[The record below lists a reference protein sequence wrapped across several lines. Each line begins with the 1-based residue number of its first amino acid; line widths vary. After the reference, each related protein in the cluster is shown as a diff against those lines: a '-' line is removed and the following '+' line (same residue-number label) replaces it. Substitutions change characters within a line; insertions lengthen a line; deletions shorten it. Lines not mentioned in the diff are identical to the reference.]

1 MRKKLLISLLLVL
14 ALSLVL
20 CACGGKSETA
30 SYDDSVVT
38 IEEMG
43 GDVRTITIGELRE
56 LEQHHLN
63 GEYKRTT
70 GTLDRFQMD
79 GPYIKEILAHVGFD
93 ITEYE
98 GLAITGHD
106 GYYCLYPRD
115 IIEATPD
122 FMLSLKLD
130 GEAEMDKE
138 YAPAMVG
145 CQGQFG
151 PYWVKKVNNITLYR
165 DIPRK
170 DIKSVWVFSNLSK
183 DIAPVQFEYYG
194 SIDNF
199 IDLEQI
205 WARFD
210 NVDTSAFF
218 TMKSSDGFAKNEAM
232 NLVLK
237 RYYIKIDGKDAPTN
251 INPNIILG
259 MNVQHIAWFSSNE
272 DACIFPEELVK
283 YMTLTKAG
291 ESEGVTLA
299 DILTEAQVELY
310 ADEYYALRGMDGE
323 YVVVPA
329 SDLEKAV
336 LCIEADGKYSVKWTG
351 GEYENIPNLLRV
363 QLTDAPAEDNKAAD
377 ATAVAPEKTT
387 AAAAEVTTSAVVEK
401 TTASL
406 IEKTVVAAEKTTAAI
421 TETTT
426 VVDGKTIVTAEK
438 TTAAASDAT
447 EVAPEEKTTAAPIVP
462 EKTTAAAE
470 KTTAPAPEKT
480 TVVAEKTTVVSEPTK
495 APEPEVPA
503 LQLPP
508 AQAGEEVILKITG
521 DGVQQDVELTMSQV
535 KALTEGY
542 YEGIYSMRN
551 NFPSY
556 KFAVAKGLDVSYLLK
571 LIGLKPEA
579 ALVTVTAADGF
590 NASFTVSQ
598 VMGERYY
605 YPKFKDGSAEGAVA
619 VPCLLAWA
627 YKSGSNDMKKAKED
641 GSLTF
646 IIGQIGPR
654 DMNNAAAVQE
664 TAVIE
669 ISCESPGQWS
679 LPAVAYETLEDGSLS
694 VSLISEEMDFAKY
707 YYTLDG
713 SDPTPCSA
721 QYNPSTSN
729 FKPEMTVPIVMKAD
743 QTLKIL
749 ACGLGKENS
758 EILTWTK

>member
-43 GDVRTITIGELRE
+43 GEVRTVTIGELRE

-70 GTLDRFQMD
+70 GTIDRFQMD

-151 PYWVKKVNNITLYR
+151 PYWVKKVNNITLYK
-165 DIPRK
+165 DIPQK

-237 RYYIKIDGKDAPTN
+237 RYYIKIDGADAPTN

-299 DILTEAQVELY
+299 DIMTEAQVELY

-323 YVVVPA
+323 YIVVPA

-363 QLTDAPAEDNKAAD
+363 QLTDAPAEDSKTAAD
-377 ATAVAPEKTT
+377 ATAPAPEKTT

-401 TTASL
+401 TT
-406 IEKTVVAAEKTTAAI
+406 VAAEKTTAIAV
-421 TETTT
+421 EP
-426 VVDGKTIVTAEK
+426 EK
-438 TTAAASDAT
+438 TTVASDKT
-447 EVAPEEKTTAAPIVP
+447 VVTPVAPPSTAVIP

-470 KTTAPAPEKT
+470 KTTAPAPGTDTHVEIKT
-480 TVVAEKTTVVSEPTK
+480 ATVETTAVNPAVTVTAAPEPPK
-495 APEPEVPA
+495 PAEPEVPD

-508 AQAGEEVILKITG
+508 AQAGEEIALRITG
-521 DGVQQDVELTMSQV
+521 DGVLHEVELTMSQL
-535 KALTEGY
+535 KAFTEGY

-551 NFPSY
+551 NFPTY
-556 KFAVAKGLDVSYLLK
+556 KFAVAKGLDLAYLLNF
-571 LIGLKPEA
+571 IGLKSEA
-579 ALVTVTAADGF
+579 ALVTMSAADGF
-590 NASFTVSQ
+590 YASVALSQ
-598 VMGERYY
+598 VMGERYCF
-605 YPKFKDGSAEGAVA
+605 PKFKDGSAEGAVA
-619 VPCLLAWA
+619 VPALIAWA
-627 YKSGSNDMKKAKED
+627 YKSGSDDLSKAKEND
-641 GSLTF
+641 ELTF
-646 IIGQIGPR
+646 VIGQVSPA
-654 DMNNAAAVQE
+654 DMNNASAVQGM
-664 TAVIE
+664 TVIE
-669 ISCESPGQWS
+669 VSCEDPGQWAQ
-679 LPAVAYETLEDGSLS
+679 PQVAYETLADGKLS
-694 VSLISEEMDFAKY
+694 VSLVSDEMDFAKY

-713 SDPTPCSA
+713 SEPTQHSA
-721 QYNPSTSN
+721 QYNPSTSA
-729 FKPEMTVPIVMKAD
+729 FKPDMTKPIVMEAG

-749 ACGLGKENS
+749 AAALGKENS
-758 EILTWTK
+758 EILTWKK